1 MRIRTLTLQNFR
13 NYEDETFTFDEGIN
27 VLYGRNAQ
35 GKTNCAEAVFYLC
48 TGTSPRARKDRQMIR
63 AGQEKR
69 PHRRPR
75 RHPLRQ
81 RAHRGGHL

>member
-48 TGTSPRARKDRQMIR
+48 TGTSPRAYPGTAAHPSPRVC
-63 AGQEKR
+63 AGAA
-69 PHRRPR
+69 
-75 RHPLRQ
+75 
-81 RAHRGGHL
+81 AHTTTTTRT